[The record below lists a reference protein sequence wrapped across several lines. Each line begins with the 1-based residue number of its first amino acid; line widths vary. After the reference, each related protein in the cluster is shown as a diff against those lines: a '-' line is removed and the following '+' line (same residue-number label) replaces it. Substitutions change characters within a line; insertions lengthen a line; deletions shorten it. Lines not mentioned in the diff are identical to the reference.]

1 MDNNFS
7 FMWSLKVVYMFEN
20 RKVCAELWDKG
31 EFFFG
36 RNYAQNFF
44 FDMCQKSIKNSYMHR
59 KGNGKSLDKIFL

>member
-31 EFFFG
+31 EFFL
-36 RNYAQNFF
+36 AE
-44 FDMCQKSIKNSYMHR
+44 ITR
-59 KGNGKSLDKIFL
+59 KTFSSTCAKRA